1 MSEEQEQEL
10 KKALVN
16 RISSNLTLSELVDI
30 VTALAVNEVD
40 GQLAKMSEEEKL
52 QTYSEVFAEEV

>member
-52 QTYSEVFAEEV
+52 KTYSEVFAEEV

>member
-52 QTYSEVFAEEV
+52 KTYSEDFAEEV